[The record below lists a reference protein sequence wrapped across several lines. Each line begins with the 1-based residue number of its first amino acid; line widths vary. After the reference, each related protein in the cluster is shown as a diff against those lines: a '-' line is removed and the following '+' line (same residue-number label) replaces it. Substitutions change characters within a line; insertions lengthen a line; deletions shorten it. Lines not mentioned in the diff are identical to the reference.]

1 MPTRGNGVGT
11 AVHEVA
17 EHASALARLEAELA
31 ALELR
36 AKLRSLGVGGGLL
49 TGAAVLGLFA
59 LGFLFATL
67 AAGLATF
74 VDLWLALLIVA
85 VALLIA
91 GAALATA
98 GVSSLRRGV
107 PPVPEG
113 AVAEAKLTAKAL
125 KGNGRA

>member
-1 MPTRGNGVGT
+1 MRTRGNGVGT

-31 ALELR
+31 TLEVR

-49 TGAAVLGLFA
+49 LGAAVLGLFF
-59 LGFLFATL
+59 LGFLFATIS
-67 AAGLATF
+67 AGLATF
-74 VDLWLALLIVA
+74 LDLWLALLIVA
-85 VALLIA
+85 VALLIVV
-91 GAALATA
+91 AALAAA
-98 GVSSLRRGV
+98 GVASLRRGV

-113 AVAEAKLTAKAL
+113 AVAEAKLTAGAL